1 MVARAIWRDTP
12 KGSRK
17 NDASPW
23 QSAIYATRHRKST
36 PEIISLCFCFLLDLV
51 LLVVNFIDKI
61 PMIKI
66 PQQYARCCIWLQVT
80 IRHSHY
86 SVLP

>member
-17 NDASPW
+17 MTQVHGRGPFMLQDTAK
-23 QSAIYATRHRKST
+23 ALLKLFHYA
-36 PEIISLCFCFLLDLV
+36 FVFLLDLA